1 MTPPGILS
9 QAVGNQP
16 EVSHYPLWE
25 LLSAPSSWG
34 SPERTAVRAAGT
46 RVLYGDGQ
54 WRLCATSGLWNVNLG
69 YNNRRITDA
78 ITASLQETAYFSLF
92 RGAHRSAVQ
101 AAGALVDLAGPE
113 RYRRVAFTTS
123 GGSANDMV
131 MKIARQYWALARQF
145 RRRVIVGFAGSYHGL
160 MFGSH
165 ALSGMRLAQSYY
177 SVDRTL
183 IRHVRHDDPQELT
196 DLLAREGADIAAV
209 VLEPVLGTGAFEVP
223 DTMLDT
229 LQQLRQQYGF
239 LLVADE
245 VATGF
250 GRTGPYFASSRWSAP
265 PDIMLM
271 SKGLTNGTCSVAAV
285 LVSHAICAAFERH
298 DALLTHAETQ
308 AGTPATCAAIL
319 ATIAEME
326 RLDALRNGVAVAARL
341 DGILAD
347 LAKIPIVASGG
358 GAGCF
363 RSVRLSRDGQPLTDA
378 MVTGIVERVRQA
390 GVVVSAGP
398 SCLQLTPAL
407 VYSDEDVE
415 ELATV
420 LREVLVEVAAEPSG
434 AAVLR

>member
-1 MTPPGILS
+1 MTTPSILS
-9 QAVGNQP
+9 QATEKQP
-16 EVSHYPLWE
+16 EADHYPLWE

-34 SPERTAVRAAGT
+34 APERTAVRATGT
-46 RVLYGDGQ
+46 RVLYADGQ

-69 YNNRRITDA
+69 YDNRRIAEA
-78 ITASLQETAYFSLF
+78 ITASLRETAYFSLF
-92 RGAHRSAVQ
+92 RGAHQSAVQ
-101 AAGALVDLAGPE
+101 AAAALVDLAGADQF
-113 RYRRVAFTTS
+113 RRVAFTTS

-131 MKIARQYWALARQF
+131 MKMARQYWALARQF

-177 SVDRTL
+177 SVDQSL
-183 IRHVRHDDPQELT
+183 VRHVRHDDPGELAE
-196 DLLAREGADIAAV
+196 LLAREGANIAAV

-223 DTMLDT
+223 DTMLDA

-326 RLDALRNGVAVAARL
+326 RLEALRNGAAVAARL

-347 LAKIPIVASGG
+347 LTKIPVVASGG

-363 RSVRLSRDGQPLTDA
+363 RAVRLRHDGRPLTDA
-378 MVTGIVERVRQA
+378 MVRGVVERIRQA

-407 VYSDEDVE
+407 VYSDEDAE
-415 ELATV
+415 ELASTLRDV
-420 LREVLVEVAAEPSG
+420 LGEVAAELSG
-434 AAVLR
+434 DAVMR